1 MYPWRR
7 ILIPTDFSTA
17 SEWVFDE
24 AVRIAGM
31 STAEIVILHI
41 RMTHTSHPQ
50 ELRFPADARV
60 YEYAEQSELDKLR
73 DRIKR
78 ANASIAT
85 RLIVKTAP
93 DPGGE
98 ICRTAAAE
106 EIDLVVM
113 STHARHHVAHLFLG
127 STTRNVITDPPC
139 PVLAIRYGTRK
150 RRGMRHIIVPVHT
163 KQKSH
168 TALDLAT
175 RIAANEHGEVHLL
188 TVCSPADRPTAESLQ
203 KQITVPAT
211 RAIVTG
217 DDIEKELVR
226 YSERTDADA
235 VFLNATDA
243 PSPLKIDIIR
253 GVPVPVMIVPAGSP

>member
-78 ANASIAT
+78 ANPDLLGSVSAAPV
-85 RLIVKTAP
+85 RADMGEKGVFYRVETAP
-93 DPGGE
+93 IADADRVCGE
-98 ICRTAAAE
+98 
-106 EIDLVVM
+106 L
-113 STHARHHVAHLFLG
+113 
-127 STTRNVITDPPC
+127 
-139 PVLAIRYGTRK
+139 K
-150 RRGMRHIIVPVHT
+150 RRNIGCII
-163 KQKSH
+163 
-168 TALDLAT
+168 A
-175 RIAANEHGEVHLL
+175 R
-188 TVCSPADRPTAESLQ
+188 
-203 KQITVPAT
+203 
-211 RAIVTG
+211 
-217 DDIEKELVR
+217 
-226 YSERTDADA
+226 
-235 VFLNATDA
+235 
-243 PSPLKIDIIR
+243 
-253 GVPVPVMIVPAGSP
+253 